1 MADVIRNIVFDMG
14 NVLLT
19 FDGMRFSRIFTE
31 TEEDAELLN
40 RALFASQAW
49 ALRDAGALDDETIL
63 FMAAHELPERL
74 HPALERAF
82 AGWRAYSEPIEEVND
97 IALAAHRAGYGVYVL
112 SNAGMCFP
120 RQIANAPARRVFDGL
135 MWSAAEHI
143 MKPDARI
150 YRRFCEKFVLDP
162 ASCVF
167 IDDNELNV
175 LGAERIGMKGC
186 FFTGDASELRASLES
201 LGVKL
206 S

>member
-1 MADVIRNIVFDMG
+1 
-14 NVLLT
+14 
-19 FDGMRFSRIFTE
+19 
-31 TEEDAELLN
+31 
-40 RALFASQAW
+40 
-49 ALRDAGALDDETIL
+49 
-63 FMAAHELPERL
+63 
-74 HPALERAF
+74 
-82 AGWRAYSEPIEEVND
+82 
-97 IALAAHRAGYGVYVL
+97 
-112 SNAGMCFP
+112 MCFP
-120 RQIANAPARRVFDGL
+120 RQIANAPTRRVFDGL

-206 S
+206 G